1 MTEYDDKDKKPAEKF
16 RTPSILNKA
25 EFRKL
30 VLRCGKERT
39 GWLPERVAASFIEDA
54 ETMLRMRIMQAVK
67 KHPSVGKT
75 IKEWQ

>member
-1 MTEYDDKDKKPAEKF
+1 MAEYDEADKKPEKF
-16 RTPSILNKA
+16 HTPSLLNKS
-25 EFRKL
+25 ECRKL
-30 VLRCGKERT
+30 ALRCGKERT
-39 GWLPERVAASFIEDA
+39 GWLPERVAAIFIEDA